1 MNESYAYLFTK
12 AIVTLAFVLVLL
24 GASLY
29 VFKHFINK
37 RDGRGLK
44 GLKAPIK
51 VLTTSFLGPKR
62 NLAIVDVA
70 GELLVL
76 GITPES
82 ITCLTRLERPPEVM
96 EELRRLGDAKPRSI
110 FKLFR

>member
-1 MNESYAYLFTK
+1 MTESYAYLFTK

-29 VFKHFINK
+29 VFKYFIGK
-37 RDGRGLK
+37 RGGAGLK

-82 ITCLTRLERPPEVM
+82 ITCLTRLDRPPEVM
-96 EELRRLGDAKPRSI
+96 EELRRLGDVKPRSI

>member
-1 MNESYAYLFTK
+1 MTESYAYLFTK

-24 GASLY
+24 GAALY
-29 VFKHFINK
+29 AFRYFI
-37 RDGRGLK
+37 GRRGGVGLNGLK
-44 GLKAPIK
+44 TPIK

-82 ITCLTRLERPPEVM
+82 ITCLTRLDRPPEVM
-96 EELRRLGDAKPRSI
+96 DELRRLGDAQPRSL

>member
-1 MNESYAYLFTK
+1 MTESYAYLLIK
-12 AIVTLAFVLVLL
+12 AVVTLAFVLVLL

-29 VFKHFINK
+29 AFRYFM
-37 RDGRGLK
+37 GRRGGAGLK
-44 GLKAPIK
+44 GFKVPIK

-82 ITCLTRLERPPEVM
+82 ITCLTKLDRPPEVLD
-96 EELRRLGDAKPRSI
+96 ELRRLGDTQPRSLL
-110 FKLFR
+110 KLFR